1 MTKYYSLLNI
11 LFLGVVIFFISNF
24 FYQLCFVEGNSM
36 YPTLKHGH
44 ILIVKKYSLNLSNMD
59 IVLIKKDNNIIIK
72 RIIGIPNDE
81 IEIKNG
87 YVFVND
93 KKVDDIFTKNSGI
106 INNKLKLNFNEY
118 FVLGDNRE
126 ESIDSRYEEIGII
139 KKEQIIGKVLF

>member
-36 YPTLKHGH
+36 YPTLKHCH

>member
-1 MTKYYSLLNI
+1 
-11 LFLGVVIFFISNF
+11 
-24 FYQLCFVEGNSM
+24 M
-36 YPTLKHGH
+36 YPTLKHCH